1 MRLSDAQHAILIALQ
16 AGDRLQVHRTLDGAK
31 SYRLHVRDHDGRA
44 DGSTRVIAG
53 AIVDGLV
60 RARLIESNMK
70 FPAATFLLT
79 DKGLAA
85 VMAITGSVQT
95 PICSRNFG

>member
-1 MRLSDAQHAILIALQ
+1 MRLSDAQRAILVALQ

-31 SYRLHVRDHDGRA
+31 SYRLHVRDNGGRA
-44 DGSTRVIAG
+44 DDSVLVIAG

-95 PICSRNFG
+95 PIGSRNFG

>member
-1 MRLSDAQHAILIALQ
+1 MRLSDAQRAILVALQ

-31 SYRLHVRDHDGRA
+31 SYLLHVRDHGGRA
-44 DGSTRVIAG
+44 DDSALVIAG

-79 DKGLAA
+79 GKGLAA

-95 PICSRNFG
+95 PIGPRNFD